1 MSYILDYC
9 KQHLQEED
17 YIFISTIFKNCP
29 EYIQSQMEIINY
41 EKNQAIM
48 ETGDANTYVYFLLK
62 GKVAMVDEKV
72 PSIPFT
78 FGEYK
83 AIDVLGDY
91 ELFSNVS
98 GRFVSLR
105 TNTPCTCIRIHSG
118 DYMNWIKADVN
129 ALFIRVNMIMS
140 VLSRETQFMR
150 QFVFLDMETR
160 IIVYFYEEYL
170 KREVPRSIRINATR
184 EEIAGKMACS
194 IRTLNRSLQKIEK
207 NGFITRYRG
216 KIYINIEQFKKI
228 EAFVTKN
235 NISIDKLLWD
245 GQILVK

>member
-9 KQHLQEED
+9 KKYLQDED

-29 EYIQSQMEIINY
+29 PSTQAKMEIIHY
-41 EKNQAIM
+41 DKHQAIM
-48 ETGDANTYVYFLLK
+48 ETGDTNTYVYFLLK
-62 GKVAMVDEKV
+62 GKVAIVDEKV

-105 TNTPCTCIRIHSG
+105 AIVPCICIRIHSG
-118 DYMNWIKADVN
+118 DYMNWIKSDVN

-150 QFVFLDMETR
+150 QFIFLDIETR
-160 IIVYFYEEYL
+160 IIIYFYEEYL
-170 KREVPRSIRINATR
+170 KLELPRSIKINATR

-194 IRTLNRSLQKIEK
+194 VRTLNRSLQKIEK
-207 NGFITRYRG
+207 SGFITRERG
-216 KIYINIEQFKKI
+216 KIYITIHQFKKI
-228 EAFVTKN
+228 EAYVIKN

-245 GQILVK
+245 GQILIK